1 MRLKGRV
8 ALVTGA
14 SRGIG
19 RALAIRLAREGVHVA
34 VAARTQTPRA
44 NAPGTIEDTA
54 KACAGFGAAALPL
67 VMDVR
72 DDAQIR
78 AGVEATVSHFGRLDI
93 AIHNAGALWW
103 KPVAD
108 TPVKRFDLLHE
119 VNARAGYA
127 LAYYALPHLRE
138 AGEGHILFMS
148 PPLIPEALPGKVAYG
163 MSKLGLTLLAAGLA
177 EEVRDDDIAVNALW
191 PETAIES
198 AATRHFHLGT
208 PADWYKAELVA
219 DAACAALSRDAMEH
233 TGEVLWAM
241 AVLRE
246 TGTTDFTPYRCDPA
260 HEPPPLALGAVP
272 RRGGAERGA

>member
-1 MRLKGRV
+1 M
-8 ALVTGA
+8 ALITGA

-19 RALAIRLAREGVHVA
+19 RALAVRLAREGVHVA
-34 VAARTQTPRA
+34 AAARTDKPRA
-44 NAPGTIEDTA
+44 NAKGTIHETA
-54 KACAGFGAAALPL
+54 KACTSLGATALPV

-72 DDAQIR
+72 DGAQVR
-78 AGVEATVSHFGRLDI
+78 AGIEATVAAFGRLDI

-108 TPVKRFDLLHE
+108 TPLRRFDLLHE

-127 LAYYALPHLRE
+127 LAHYALPHLRQ

-148 PPLIPEALPGKVAYG
+148 PPLVTEALPGKVAYG

-177 EEVRDDDIAVNALW
+177 EEIRGDEIAVNALW

-219 DAACAALSRDAMEH
+219 DAACAALSRDAMAH

-241 AVLRE
+241 EVLRE
-246 TGTTDFTPYRCDPA
+246 AGTTDFTPYRCDPA
-260 HEPPPLALGAVP
+260 HEPPPLTLGGVP